1 MNVLELVLT
10 VNHGRHNVMLLGN
23 LEVRTQFLQSG
34 ESITYHNA
42 DIVGQS
48 TVGVLL
54 ANRMC
59 NTQLRCIEV
68 IVAGIIR
75 EELIR
80 FKVQHDMAFGKLPSQ
95 SRLTRT
101 GEASNEEEFLRHCY
115 NRT

>member
-10 VNHGRHNVMLLGN
+10 VNHCWNNAMLLGN

-48 TVGVLL
+48 NVSVLL